1 MSAAETFRAFIKEI
15 KKFPFPGSFL
25 PVRDRLESLAVNNF
39 LDPEQPWF
47 SAFQLANFI
56 KFLIVYGS
64 EETRR
69 TEFDLSRP
77 FNRYKKFWAAAEK
90 ENEYSGQPEFIA
102 AFIFR
107 LIYQQLPYIVHR
119 GRIPVM
125 FKRTKELYCSSP
137 PAAQAQLPWSL
148 STFENKAN
156 VPLDVF
162 LRAAQSIC
170 AMFFKCRKADKESL
184 TKALDEGDR
193 RWIDPVLA
201 LLSATRR
208 EFQSSYDNW
217 KAQSFR
223 EIPYEFNPLLRFPIV
238 LHESQYWAPFPELI
252 AYAATTGL
260 YFYLADTFGEPFQKT
275 FGETFS
281 NYAASLFLQT
291 LGRSSVLTELDERN
305 SGWQGKTND
314 FTIIDG
320 SKAFFFECKTSGLFF
335 GSKKKSS
342 VEEIAKDIR
351 KNLANP
357 KHRSGVFQ
365 LHDKIR
371 AIQNRQLPQALN
383 ASYASVRE
391 FYPILLLH
399 DRIEYANKEETF
411 RNLLDAELRLAGIK
425 DFQYQVWHIEELQN
439 MVEFTSSDSICSTM
453 EEKFLDPI
461 FRTWDLNTLLF
472 EKTGRRHAHLRLR
485 FFVPRG
491 ETQALRIIRSL
502 ADAS

>member
-1 MSAAETFRAFIKEI
+1 MSAVETFRAFTKEI
-15 KKFPFPGSFL
+15 KKFPFPGTFL
-25 PVRDRLESLAVNNF
+25 PVRDRLESLAANGF

-64 EETRR
+64 TETRR

-102 AFIFR
+102 AFILRF
-107 LIYQQLPYIVHR
+107 IYQQVPYIVHR
-119 GRIPVM
+119 SRISVM
-125 FKRTKELYCSSP
+125 FDRTKDLYYSNP
-137 PAAQAQLPWSL
+137 PTVKAQMPWSL
-148 STFENKAN
+148 SAFENKAN

-162 LRAAQSIC
+162 LRAAQNIC
-170 AMFFKCRKADKESL
+170 KMFFKCRKADKESL
-184 TKALDEGDR
+184 TKTLDEGDR
-193 RWIDPVLA
+193 RWIDSVLA

-208 EFQSSYDNW
+208 EFQDSHDKW

-238 LHESQYWAPFPELI
+238 LHEAQYWAPFPELI

-260 YFYLADTFGEPFQKT
+260 YFYMADTFGEPFQKT
-275 FGETFS
+275 FGEIFS
-281 NYAASLFLQT
+281 NYAAGLFVQN

-314 FTIIDG
+314 FTVVDG
-320 SKAFFFECKTSGLFF
+320 SKAFLFECKTSGLFF

-365 LHDKIR
+365 LYDKIK
-371 AIQNRQLPQALN
+371 AIQNGQLPQTLN
-383 ASYASVRE
+383 ASYSSVRE
-391 FYPILLLH
+391 FYAILLLH
-399 DRIEYANKEETF
+399 DRIEYANKQETL
-411 RNLLDAELRLAGIK
+411 RNLLDAELQLAGIK
-425 DFQYQVWHIEELQN
+425 EFQYQVWHIEEVQN
-439 MVEFTSSDSICSTM
+439 MFELNSSATVCSTM
-453 EEKFLDPI
+453 EEKFLDPV
-461 FRTWDLNTLLF
+461 FRPWDLNTLLF